1 MTYRPLNCAH
11 VALMLPNVF
20 NSDQLTVAP
29 RAQAAA
35 GASTFLPVVLTEDE
49 ESQAR
54 QEYERVML
62 AEKDEIKHYLKAI
75 HQTLKQR
82 G

>member
-1 MTYRPLNCAH
+1 MSASGPADYDVVIAAYSHKSAVERD
-11 VALMLPNVF
+11 VI
-20 NSDQLTVAP
+20 
-29 RAQAAA
+29 AA
-35 GASTFLPVVLTEDE
+35 GSSPTFLPIAMTKE
-49 ESQAR
+49 EQSQAR
-54 QEYERVML
+54 EEHKRVML